1 LEGESALY
9 SDLIEDWGFSD
20 SKRHNRQ
27 LLVSHVFTWVEGII
41 TYHVVRR
48 KRKSVGK
55 M

>member
-1 LEGESALY
+1 L
-9 SDLIEDWGFSD
+9 DLIEDPGFSD
-20 SKRHNRQ
+20 SKRQNRQ
-27 LLVSHVFTWVEGII
+27 LPVNYVHTWVEGII